1 MPGDLDPR
9 YVRAREVLL
18 DALDALGGQRR
29 AVVLVGAQAVYVRV
43 GEAGF
48 AVSPYT
54 EDADLALSPEL
65 LLDEP
70 ALAEAMGRGKF
81 ESEQPG
87 IWKNAAGVTVDLLV
101 PEALG
106 GPGRRGAR
114 LGPPHGNRVARKV
127 KGLEAALVDNTRETI
142 RALGEASA
150 RQFEI
155 SVAGPAALLVAK
167 LHKIAERL
175 AAGRDDRLD
184 DKDALDVYRLLRGT
198 DTGKLAARISHLTR
212 DSLAGAVT
220 LESLGQL
227 RDLFG
232 ARDTPGTQMVVRG
245 TAGVEDPATTA
256 ASCEAL
262 AGDVLGVVRSGSR
275 QG

>member
-9 YVRAREVLL
+9 YVRARKVLL

-54 EDADLALSPEL
+54 EDADLALSPAL
-65 LLDEP
+65 LLDAP
-70 ALAEAMGRGKF
+70 ALAEAMGRGRF

-87 IWKNAAGVTVDLLV
+87 IWKNADGVTVDLLV

-114 LGPPHGNRVARKV
+114 LGPPHGNKVARKV
-127 KGLEAALVDNTRETI
+127 KGLEAALVDNTQEI
-142 RALGEASA
+142 ICALDEADA
-150 RQFEI
+150 RQIEI
-155 SVAGPAALLVAK
+155 AVAGSAALLVAK
-167 LHKIAERL
+167 LHKIAERA
-175 AAGRDDRLD
+175 AAGRSDRLD
-184 DKDALDVYRLLRGT
+184 DKDALDVFRLLRGT
-198 DTGKLAARISHLTR
+198 DTGEIAAQLARLTQ

-232 ARDTPGTQMVVRG
+232 TRDTLGTQMVVQG
-245 TAGVEDPATTA
+245 TAGVEDPTTTA

-262 AGDVLGVVRSGSR
+262 ATDLLVAIKSGIEED
-275 QG
+275 

>member
-1 MPGDLDPR
+1 MPGDPDPR
-9 YVRAREVLL
+9 YVRARKVLL

-29 AVVLVGAQAVYVRV
+29 AVVLVGAQAVYVHV
-43 GEAGF
+43 GEARF

-54 EDADLALSPEL
+54 EDADLALSPAL

-87 IWKNAAGVTVDLLV
+87 IWKNADGVTVDLLV

-114 LGPPHGNRVARKV
+114 LGPPHGNKVARKV
-127 KGLEAALVDNTRETI
+127 KGLEAALVDSTREI
-142 RALGEASA
+142 VRALDEADA

-167 LHKIAERL
+167 LHKIAERI
-175 AAGRDDRLD
+175 AAAKSDRVD
-184 DKDALDVYRLLRGT
+184 NKDALDVFRLLRGT
-198 DTGKLAARISHLTR
+198 DTEKLAVQIAHLTR

-232 ARDTPGTQMVVRG
+232 TRDTPGTQMVVQG
-245 TAGVEDPATTA
+245 TAGVEDPTTTA

-262 AGDVLGVVRSGSR
+262 AADLLAAIKGETRED
-275 QG
+275 

>member
-1 MPGDLDPR
+1 MPGDPDPR
-9 YVRAREVLL
+9 YVRARKVLL
-18 DALDALGGQRR
+18 DALDALDVQRR

-70 ALAEAMGRGKF
+70 ALGEAMGRGEF

-87 IWKNAAGVTVDLLV
+87 IWRSAEGVTVDLLV

-114 LGPPHGNRVARKV
+114 LGPPHGNKVARKV
-127 KGLEAALVDNTRETI
+127 KGIEAALVDNTKEMI
-142 RALGEASA
+142 SALDEADA
-150 RQFEI
+150 RRFEI

-167 LHKIAERL
+167 LHKIAERT
-175 AAGRDDRLD
+175 AAGKFDRVD
-184 DKDALDVYRLLRGT
+184 DKDALDVFRLLRGT
-198 DTGKLAARISHLTR
+198 ESAKLAVQIAHLTQ

-220 LESLGQL
+220 TESLGQL

-232 ARDTPGTQMVVRG
+232 TNDAPGTQMVVQG
-245 TAGVEDPATTA
+245 TAGVEDPTTIA
-256 ASCEAL
+256 ASCAAL
-262 AGDVLGVVRSGSR
+262 ASDLLVATKSGIR
-275 QG
+275 ED